1 MGHHS
6 RRASNTINHNL
17 QINKGGDV
25 ENKIKYYKKKHVQ
38 YNFLDSFWETRV
50 YGRRM

>member
-6 RRASNTINHNL
+6 RRASSTINHNL

-25 ENKIKYYKKKHVQ
+25 ENKIKYYKKTKHAQ
-38 YNFLDSFWETRV
+38 
-50 YGRRM
+50 